1 MKYPRPGMEL
11 TPDLMSR
18 ERGTHYIFVVA
29 RPVPRIILGSRD
41 EDLVDSVPNSAISLV
56 GLANSDCSLKRFLGN
71 RDEFTADR
79 VLLYRCINGEERSDR
94 KEAGEGARTTSPMR
108 NVLDVSP

>member
-41 EDLVDSVPNSAISLV
+41 EDLVDSIPNSAISLE
-56 GLANSDCSLKRFLGN
+56 GRANGDCSLKCFLGD
-71 RDEFTADR
+71 RDEFAADR
-79 VLLYRCINGEERSDR
+79 VLLHRCINGEERNDR
-94 KEAGEGARTTSPMR
+94 KDAGERVRTTSPMR
-108 NVLDVSP
+108 NVLEVSP

>member
-11 TPDLMSR
+11 TPNLMSR

-41 EDLVDSVPNSAISLV
+41 EDLVDRVPNSAVSLERR
-56 GLANSDCSLKRFLGN
+56 ANGNCSLKRFLGN
-71 RDEFTADR
+71 RYEFAADR
-79 VLLYRCINGEERSDR
+79 VLLHRWRR
-94 KEAGEGARTTSPMR
+94 KKR
-108 NVLDVSP
+108 